1 MSCQPEQE
9 CLAFLAFLAAQYQY
23 VSVADPDTKVMWSP
37 ELCTF
42 YHHHLGCFDLFCVVT
57 EYFAGFYDHRNQC
70 KTSCTGSH
78 LAAGYMCIVLLKGC
92 LSIRLCTMVPL
103 KTFASNHDLLGFG
116 RVSCSAKIITR
127 TIHQAW
133 IQWDAWNIVPATAQK
148 IQWDHGMQSCSTMW
162 EAGAPQTIVWKLRGA
177 SQGST
182 IAVISESWNAQNCCG
197 DCGSHR
203 S

>member
-23 VSVADPDTKVMWSP
+23 VSVADPDTKAMWSP

-133 IQWDAWNIVPATAQK
+133 IQCMKHCTCNGTKDSVGSWDAV
-148 IQWDHGMQSCSTMW
+148 MQHN
-162 EAGAPQTIVWKLRGA
+162 V
-177 SQGST
+177 GSGRT
-182 IAVISESWNAQNCCG
+182 PNNSLEFQRR
-197 DCGSHR
+197 HR
-203 S
+203 LDMNR